1 MKNFL
6 VVELA
11 WTLRRKREK
20 RSLKIM
26 KFRLVFIKELIWLC
40 IKFWESFAPLLLA
53 LVTTPLIV
61 LVDWIAPSSLV
72 LYRHDDDD
80 DEDEFTSS
88 FM

>member
-11 WTLRRKREK
+11 WTSRRKREK

-40 IKFWESFAPLLLA
+40 IKFLESFAPLLLA
-53 LVTTPLIV
+53 LVTTPLV
-61 LVDWIAPSSLV
+61 LVGLNCFFSTRRSIIMMTMMMRTNLPAV
-72 LYRHDDDD
+72 LC
-80 DEDEFTSS
+80 
-88 FM
+88 